1 MKTRW
6 MNILF
11 FSEMCDGVVLTFNC
25 KMHDDAMKNIT
36 AIENLSLLCDLELIF
51 GLYAIL
57 SLLDCMHIL
66 IKFAQSCNLFVCD
79 FIDVMKIYQLELYR
93 LYSDPYNKL
102 YDFAFDELKA
112 LETFTNK
119 NLPMS

>member
-1 MKTRW
+1 
-6 MNILF
+6 
-11 FSEMCDGVVLTFNC
+11 
-25 KMHDDAMKNIT
+25 
-36 AIENLSLLCDLELIF
+36 
-51 GLYAIL
+51 
-57 SLLDCMHIL
+57 
-66 IKFAQSCNLFVCD
+66 
-79 FIDVMKIYQLELYR
+79 MKIYQLELYR